1 MFQMCYYH
9 QHACLL
15 VCLSVSQTS
24 MDDSGHKGN
33 IGQLLNSRVLGVL
46 LVITLFM
53 TQVSVYQPQ
62 SKLHSVPPPPF
73 CRGELSLQPNLKK
86 GGA

>member
-24 MDDSGHKGN
+24 MDDLGHKGN
-33 IGQLLNSRVLGVL
+33 TGQLLNSKVLGVL
-46 LVITLFM
+46 
-53 TQVSVYQPQ
+53 
-62 SKLHSVPPPPF
+62 
-73 CRGELSLQPNLKK
+73 
-86 GGA
+86 

>member
-15 VCLSVSQTS
+15 FCLSLLPVTS

-33 IGQLLNSRVLGVL
+33 TGQLLNSSVLGVL
-46 LVITLFM
+46 
-53 TQVSVYQPQ
+53 
-62 SKLHSVPPPPF
+62 
-73 CRGELSLQPNLKK
+73 
-86 GGA
+86 